1 MVFTIAAL
9 YGFKPSDFNIFTVFE
24 SNGKDIVSSDNRFTN
39 FISIY
44 RVIKEASK
52 EIVSEVMENG
62 LKKTSEFIKY
72 VPVVGTIIGGIASS
86 LINAGFTANFGRNC
100 LKSFEK
106 NLLGNDNGFTYLKN
120 RIDIYKDIF
129 HKFYLYPKKKIE
141 ILKLNK
147 KLIHHIYKKI

>member
-9 YGFKPSDFNIFTVFE
+9 YGFKPSNFNIFTVFE
-24 SNGKDIVSSDNRFTN
+24 SNGKDIGSSDNRFTN
-39 FISIY
+39 FISNSRI
-44 RVIKEASK
+44 IKEVAK
-52 EIVSEVMENG
+52 EIVSEVIESE
-62 LKKTSEFIKY
+62 LKKTSVKKTSEFIKY
-72 VPVVGTIIGGIASS
+72 VPGVGTIIGGIASS

-129 HKFYLYPKKKIE
+129 SQILSLSEKENWDFEIE
-141 ILKLNK
+141 
-147 KLIHHIYKKI
+147 